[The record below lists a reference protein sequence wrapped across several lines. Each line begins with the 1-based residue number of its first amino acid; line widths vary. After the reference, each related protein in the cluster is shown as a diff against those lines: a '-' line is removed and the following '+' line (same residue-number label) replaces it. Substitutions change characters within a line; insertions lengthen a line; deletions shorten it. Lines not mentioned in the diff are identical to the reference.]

1 MPKYDK
7 YWTGTNWI
15 LNLSAVMALV
25 YTGISKRGQSLAQRS
40 TMLYY
45 ILMDIEPTPS
55 KVLTPY
61 NKVISEKSSI

>member
-1 MPKYDK
+1 
-7 YWTGTNWI
+7 
-15 LNLSAVMALV
+15 MALV
-25 YTGISKRGQSLAQRS
+25 YTGISKKGQSLAQRS
-40 TMLYY
+40 TRLYY

>member
-25 YTGISKRGQSLAQRS
+25 YTGISKKGQSLAQRC
-40 TMLYY
+40 TRLYY
-45 ILMDIEPTPS
+45 MLMDIEPTPS
-55 KVLTPY
+55 NT
-61 NKVISEKSSI
+61 